1 MIVSFFY
8 ILKYQFYLEQKPVK
22 RSVKTNDLNKQNKI
36 HKKSPKLTP
45 PPKKKQIKILPSK
58 STKPISYF
66 LEQSFDL

>member
-22 RSVKTNDLNKQNKI
+22 RSVKTNDLNKQKKI

-45 PPKKKQIKILPSK
+45 PPKKNKQK
-58 STKPISYF
+58 T
-66 LEQSFDL
+66 D